1 MWQNSTARGKQTEK
15 RNKNIVN
22 FHFRIVIIS
31 CNSLTQSE
39 RARLT
44 NKKMLLSFSHDRSS
58 RFVHRLRNESCSRE
72 KENALLSLRTTSV
85 SLALGTSVVGLVVHG
100 ALGVG
105 AEVLESAVG
114 GLLGLLGAVGYALVV
129 GVGRGRAGLGFVLAL
144 GRGGLAA
151 LVGGGHD
158 V

>member
-1 MWQNSTARGKQTEK
+1 
-15 RNKNIVN
+15 
-22 FHFRIVIIS
+22 
-31 CNSLTQSE
+31 
-39 RARLT
+39 
-44 NKKMLLSFSHDRSS
+44 MLLSFSHDRSS

-85 SLALGTSVVGLVVHG
+85 SLALGTSVVGLVVPG
-100 ALGVG
+100 A
-105 AEVLESAVG
+105 LESAVG